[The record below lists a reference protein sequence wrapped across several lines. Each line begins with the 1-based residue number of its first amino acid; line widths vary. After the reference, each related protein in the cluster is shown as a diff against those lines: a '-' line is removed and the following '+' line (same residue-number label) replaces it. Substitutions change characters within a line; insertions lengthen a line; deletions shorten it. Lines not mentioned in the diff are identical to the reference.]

1 MPELP
6 EVTALAAYLDRR
18 LRGARIERAIFPSIH
33 ALKTADP
40 PFSALVG
47 RRVDSVG
54 RRGKFIVVVTVPGDG
69 EAEDGGS
76 AIGGSAI
83 GRSADDGAGR
93 LAVVVHLALGGWVRL
108 SDKLP
113 EASPP
118 RGKGYVAARFGFE
131 RAGEVTGIDLTEA
144 GTWKRLSV
152 FIVRRLED
160 VPAIADL
167 GPEPLE
173 PEFTLEKFRGLL
185 NHRQQI
191 KGLLRNQK
199 VIAGIGNA
207 YSDEILHAAKLSPFA
222 IASTL
227 SDEETERLYRSLR
240 SILQGAIEDDLGHAP
255 DELKDE
261 KRRSMRVHRRTG
273 EACPVCGDTIR
284 EVTFSD
290 SALQYCPTCQTDGK
304 ILADRTTS
312 KFLK

>member
-6 EVTALAAYLDRR
+6 EVTALAAYLDER
-18 LRGARIERAIFPSIH
+18 LKGATIEQALFPAIH

-40 PFSALVG
+40 PYTSLVG
-47 RRVDSVG
+47 RRVESVG
-54 RRGKFIVVVTVPGDG
+54 RRGKFIVLSTSPGGD
-69 EAEDGGS
+69 
-76 AIGGSAI
+76 
-83 GRSADDGAGR
+83 ADEPKDDDR
-93 LAVVVHLALGGWVRL
+93 TFIVVHLALGGWMRI

-113 EASPP
+113 EPTP
-118 RGKGYVAARFGFE
+118 VRGKGYVAARFGFV
-131 RAGEVTGIDLTEA
+131 RGGEAIGIDLTEA
-144 GTWKRLSV
+144 GTWKRLAI

-173 PEFTLEKFRGLL
+173 PEFTLERFRELL

-199 VIAGIGNA
+199 TIAGIGNA
-207 YSDEILHAAKLSPFA
+207 YSDEILHAAKISPFA

-227 SDEETERLYRSLR
+227 DDEETSRLYGSLR
-240 SILQGAIEDDLGHAP
+240 TTLEDAVGDALGHHP

-261 KRRSMRVHRRTG
+261 KRRTMRVHRRTG
-273 EACPVCGDTIR
+273 EPCPVCGDTIR

-290 SALQYCPTCQTDGK
+290 SALQYCPTCQTGGK
-304 ILADRTTS
+304 ILAYRTTS

>member
-6 EVTALAAYLDRR
+6 EVTALAAFLDDR
-18 LRGARIERAIFPSIH
+18 LKGATVERAVFPSIH

-40 PFSALVG
+40 PYTTLVG
-47 RRVDSVG
+47 RRVESVG
-54 RRGKFIVVVTVPGDG
+54 RRGKFVVVHTSPSGDRPEAADDG
-69 EAEDGGS
+69 EA
-76 AIGGSAI
+76 
-83 GRSADDGAGR
+83 R
-93 LAVVVHLALGGWVRL
+93 LSVVVHLSLGGWVRVL
-108 SDKLP
+108 DTLP
-113 EASPP
+113 EPAPV
-118 RGKGYVAARFGFE
+118 RGKGYIAARFGFV
-131 RAGEVTGIDLTEA
+131 RGDEVTGIDLTEA

-173 PEFTLEKFRGLL
+173 PEFTLERFRELL
-185 NHRQQI
+185 HYRQQI

-199 VIAGIGNA
+199 LIAGIGNA
-207 YSDEILHAAKLSPFA
+207 YSDEILHAAKISPFA

-227 SDEETERLYRSLR
+227 DDDEVSRLYASLR
-240 SILQGAIEDDLGHAP
+240 STLTEAVGDALGHP
-255 DELKDE
+255 PEELKDE
-261 KRRSMRVHRRTG
+261 KRRTMRVHRRTG

-290 SALQYCPTCQTDGK
+290 SALQYCPTCQTGGK

>member
-18 LRGARIERAIFPSIH
+18 LRGARIERAVFPSIH

-54 RRGKFIVVVTVPGDG
+54 RRGKFIVIITVPDG
-69 EAEDGGS
+69 AMGEDG
-76 AIGGSAI
+76 A
-83 GRSADDGAGR
+83 RSDDGAGR
-93 LAVVVHLALGGWVRL
+93 IAVVVHLALGGWVRIY
-108 SDKLP
+108 DQLP
-113 EASPP
+113 EPRPP

-131 RAGEVTGIDLTEA
+131 RDGEVTGIDLTEA

-173 PEFTLEKFRGLL
+173 PGFTLETFRGLL

-199 VIAGIGNA
+199 IIAGIGNA

-227 SDEETERLYRSLR
+227 SDDETERLYESLR
-240 SILQGAIEDDLGHAP
+240 SILQEALEDDLGHEP

>member
-6 EVTALAAYLDRR
+6 EVTALAAYLDGR
-18 LRGARIERAIFPSIH
+18 LQGARIERAFFPSIH

-54 RRGKFIVVVTVPGDG
+54 RRGKFIVIVTVPEGDG
-69 EAEDGGS
+69 TDGG
-76 AIGGSAI
+76 AD
-83 GRSADDGAGR
+83 DDGAGR

-108 SDKLP
+108 ADKLP
-113 EASPP
+113 EPKPP

-131 RAGEVTGIDLTEA
+131 RDGEVTGIDLTES

-152 FIVRRLED
+152 SIVRRLED
-160 VPAIADL
+160 VPAIAEL

-173 PEFTLEKFRGLL
+173 PDFTLEKFRGLL

-227 SDEETERLYRSLR
+227 SDEESERLYGSLR
-240 SILQGAIEDDLGHAP
+240 SVLQEAMDDALGHP
-255 DELKDE
+255 PEELKDE

-290 SALQYCPTCQTDGK
+290 SALQYCPTCQTGGK

>member
-6 EVTALAAYLDRR
+6 EVTALAAYLDGR

-40 PFSALVG
+40 PFSTLVG
-47 RRVDSVG
+47 RRVESVG
-54 RRGKFIVVVTVPGDG
+54 RRGKFVVLGTGPG
-69 EAEDGGS
+69 EGGAKS
-76 AIGGSAI
+76 PE
-83 GRSADDGAGR
+83 DDGAGR
-93 LAVVVHLALGGWVRL
+93 LSVVVHLALGGWVRV

-113 EASPP
+113 EPTLP
-118 RGKGYVAARFGFE
+118 RGKGYVAARLGFE
-131 RAGEVTGIDLTEA
+131 RDGEVTGIDLTES
-144 GTWKRLSV
+144 GTWKRLAV
-152 FIVRRLED
+152 FIVRELDD

-173 PEFTLEKFRGLL
+173 PEFTLETFRALL

-227 SDEETERLYRSLR
+227 SDEETERLYESMR
-240 SILQGAIEDDLGHAP
+240 SILQGAIEDDLGHP
-255 DELKDE
+255 PEELKDE
-261 KRRSMRVHRRTG
+261 KRRNMRVHRRTG

-290 SALQYCPTCQTDGK
+290 SALQYCPTCQTGGK